1 LPLKLPGGRGR
12 SLAGRRISP
21 SSERARRQVGHALE
35 PHLHRS
41 DKRVTLLPGVLP
53 SQRGQ
58 LDAEAVGVHLEPL
71 EVAVGQ
77 LDHEVIGYQGA
88 ALGDDRGA
96 VVHLPLDRAGHLD
109 RLELGLEGPCEGTL
123 DHPLQ
128 AVLKPLQDSHR
139 WYLLS
144 LLASDR
150 IGDMGALA
158 DVLT

>member
-1 LPLKLPGGRGR
+1 MP
-12 SLAGRRISP
+12 
-21 SSERARRQVGHALE
+21 
-35 PHLHRS
+35 
-41 DKRVTLLPGVLP
+41 
-53 SQRGQ
+53 
-58 LDAEAVGVHLEPL
+58 EAVGVDLQPL
-71 EVAVGQ
+71 VVAVGQ
-77 LDHEVIGYQGA
+77 LDDEVVGYQGP
-88 ALGDDRGA
+88 ALGDDRRA

-109 RLELGLEGPCEGTL
+109 RLELGLERACEGTL

-128 AVLKPLQDSHR
+128 PVLEALQHSHR